1 MGIEMRGVAIGG
13 DTGGVRTAVAA
24 SAASPTGERQTGHE
38 VAPGETGVP
47 HCGQVTGE
55 PDVSGFR

>member
-1 MGIEMRGVAIGG
+1 MRGVAIGG